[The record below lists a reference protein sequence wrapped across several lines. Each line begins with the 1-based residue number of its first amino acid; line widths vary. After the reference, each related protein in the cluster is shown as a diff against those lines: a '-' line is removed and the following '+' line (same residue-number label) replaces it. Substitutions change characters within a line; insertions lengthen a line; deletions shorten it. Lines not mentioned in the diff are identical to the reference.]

1 MVQGRGVGP
10 CAARARSAP
19 RLRRGRRAA
28 EGRAGRRH
36 RVPHGPALVLFPEIR
51 GHRRR
56 RRMGRGRSGAQRS
69 RTYLQMTQP
78 TIEDT
83 LLRLAAVIDSRKGG
97 DPEQSYVS
105 RLFHKGDDAVLKKI
119 GEEATEVVLAA
130 KDVRQGGAPSAL
142 VGEVADLWFHCLV
155 ALSHFDLSPADVI
168 AELER
173 REGMSGIEEKA
184 LRKRREREENGG

>member
-1 MVQGRGVGP
+1 
-10 CAARARSAP
+10 
-19 RLRRGRRAA
+19 
-28 EGRAGRRH
+28 
-36 RVPHGPALVLFPEIR
+36 
-51 GHRRR
+51 
-56 RRMGRGRSGAQRS
+56 
-69 RTYLQMTQP
+69 MTQ
-78 TIEDT
+78 TTNDT

-130 KDVRQGGAPSAL
+130 KDVRQSGAPTAL

-155 ALSHFDLSPADVI
+155 MLSHYELSPADVL

-173 REGMSGIEEKA
+173 REGLSGLEEKA
-184 LRKRREREENGG
+184 LRKRREREDGDG